1 MHVKDLSSRYFIH
14 IIFIVSLTTFDPPL
28 KQWYHNILQIL
39 TLLNELF
46 MDYLFVGISPPYFA
60 TTLRYEEKK
69 TTKER

>member
-1 MHVKDLSSRYFIH
+1 MNL
-14 IIFIVSLTTFDPPL
+14 
-28 KQWYHNILQIL
+28 ILGIGC
-39 TLLNELF
+39 F